1 MPVFLLSEELIFP
14 PVHLAAEGGL
24 LAVGGDL
31 SLERL
36 LLAYGRG
43 IFPWYVEGE
52 PILWWSPDPRLILY
66 PEEIYVSRSLKRT
79 LNTGMFEVTMDRA
92 FDRVIRACAR
102 SRLQKGEAT
111 WIGADMIQAYGRLH
125 ENGFAH
131 SVEAWQGKELAGGL
145 YGVSLGGCFFGESMF
160 TSASNASK
168 VAFVHLARQL
178 SDWSFTLIDCQVTTG
193 HLMRFGAQEVS
204 RPVFLDL
211 LKTALEL
218 PTRQGTWEC

>member
-14 PVHLAAEGGL
+14 PVHLASEGGL

-79 LNTGMFEVTMDRA
+79 LNKGMFEVTMDRA

-204 RPVFLDL
+204 RPIFLDL

-218 PTRQGTWEC
+218 PTRQGTWER